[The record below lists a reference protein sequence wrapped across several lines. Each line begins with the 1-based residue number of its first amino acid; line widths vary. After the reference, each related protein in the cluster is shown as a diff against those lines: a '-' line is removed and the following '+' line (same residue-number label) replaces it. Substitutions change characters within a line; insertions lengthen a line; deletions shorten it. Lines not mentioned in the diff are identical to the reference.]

1 MTEVQLISA
10 PWCKRCVVIKPDV
23 ASCAAMNGATLTVV
37 DYEEMEESEKA
48 DIKSLPTIRLRLG
61 STEAWTVFTADTL
74 DLFKTTLRVKVP
86 ADLVAIICHCIVKI
100 ISSFRKGIG

>member
-74 DLFKTTLRVKVP
+74 ELFKTTL
-86 ADLVAIICHCIVKI
+86 AHASLQQSTD
-100 ISSFRKGIG
+100 F